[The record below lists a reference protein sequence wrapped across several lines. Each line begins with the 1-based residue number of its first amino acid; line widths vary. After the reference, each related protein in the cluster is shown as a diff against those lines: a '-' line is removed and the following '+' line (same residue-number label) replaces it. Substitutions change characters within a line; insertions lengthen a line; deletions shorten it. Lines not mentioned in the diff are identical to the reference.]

1 MQEQPQT
8 LQQVIQH
15 YTDPETCIQAVAA
28 ARWPNGVTCPACEG
42 KDHYYLKTRRI
53 WKCKECGRQFS
64 VKLGTIFEDSP
75 IGLDKWLVA
84 MWLLASCKNGI
95 SSYEVG
101 RALGVTQRTAWFMM
115 HRIRVAVQEN
125 SIMQLSRDGGPI
137 EVDET
142 FIGGKARNM
151 HKEKRVRIQ
160 QEMTNRNYAKTIV
173 MGMLQRGGKV
183 KAQVIPERK
192 RNIAEQ
198 VISESIE
205 KGANIMTD
213 EATIYMGLKDEYL
226 HEIVNHAEAYVRGHI
241 STNGIENFW
250 ALLKRSLNGTYVSV
264 EPFHL
269 FRYLD
274 EQMFRYNNRGNRKQK
289 ITDADRFNM
298 ALSQVAGKRLTFAEV
313 TGKVGETAF

>member
-1 MQEQPQT
+1 MKVQPQT

-15 YTDPETCIQAVAA
+15 YSDPETCIQTVAA
-28 ARWPNGVTCPACEG
+28 SRWPNGVTCPACEG

-75 IGLDKWLVA
+75 IGLDKWLTA

-95 SSYEVG
+95 SSYEVAG
-101 RALGVTQRTAWFMM
+101 AIGVTQRSAWFMM
-115 HRIRVAVQEN
+115 HRIRTAVQESSLMKLPN
-125 SIMQLSRDGGPI
+125 TGAPV

-151 HKEKRVRIQ
+151 HRAKRQQRIKG
-160 QEMTNRNYAKTIV
+160 TGGNDKTIV

-183 KAQVIPERK
+183 KAVIVPDRK
-192 RNIAEQ
+192 RPTVQQIVRDYVEPG
-198 VISESIE
+198 SEIH
-205 KGANIMTD
+205 TD
-213 EATIYMGLKDEYL
+213 EHAGYQGLDKDYI
-226 HEIVNHAEAYVRGHI
+226 HKVINHMEAYVRGHV
-241 STNGIENFW
+241 STNGMENFW
-250 ALLKRSLNGTYVSV
+250 SLFKRQLGGTHVSV

-274 EQMFRYNNRGNRKQK
+274 EEMFRYNYRKDGERK
-289 ITDADRFNM
+289 LTNSDRFNLI
-298 ALSQVAGKRLTFAEV
+298 LSQIAGKRLTYKEV
-313 TGKVGETAF
+313 TGKVEETPF

>member
-1 MQEQPQT
+1 MQAKPKT
-8 LQQVIQH
+8 LQDVIR
-15 YTDPETCIQAVAA
+15 YYSDPETCIQTVAA
-28 ARWPNGVTCPACEG
+28 SRWPNGVMCPACEG

-95 SSYEVG
+95 SSYEVAG
-101 RALGVTQRTAWFMM
+101 AIGVTQRTAWFMM
-115 HRIRVAVQEN
+115 HRIRTAVQESSFVTPN
-125 SIMQLSRDGGPI
+125 TGAPV

-151 HKEKRVRIQ
+151 HRAKRQQRIKG
-160 QEMTNRNYAKTIV
+160 TGGNDKTIV

-183 KAQVIPERK
+183 KAVVVPDRK
-192 RNIAEQ
+192 QATVQQIVRHYVEPGCEIH
-198 VISESIE
+198 
-205 KGANIMTD
+205 TD
-213 EATIYMGLKDEYL
+213 EHAGYQGLDKDYI
-226 HEIVNHAEAYVRGHI
+226 HEVINHMEAYVRGHV
-241 STNGIENFW
+241 STNGMENFW
-250 ALLKRSLNGTYVSV
+250 SLFKRQLGGTHVSV

-274 EQMFRYNNRGNRKQK
+274 EEMFRYNYRRDGDRKL
-289 ITDADRFNM
+289 TNSDRFNLI
-298 ALSQVAGKRLTFAEV
+298 LSQIAGKRLTYKEV
-313 TGKVGETAF
+313 TGKVEETPF